1 MEPDQKRITVEAAPA
16 DPNDRAGKLNR
27 INEVLMD
34 RVERLE
40 ASKGTGWSMFQA
52 AVALEQEVNAR
63 TRDLERALLDL
74 SNRNRELALAREA
87 AEEANR
93 SKTRFLRAAGHD
105 LLQPIAAARL
115 FLGAIRDSSLQ
126 PAQAELVEQLGSAVQ
141 SVEELMQAVLE
152 ISRLDSQRIEFSRQP
167 VALGDLFTRLARE
180 YAPQAEARGLRLV
193 FAPTRAVVD
202 SDPAYLRRITQNLV
216 SNAIKYT
223 PEGGVLVGAR
233 RRGARVW
240 LEVRDSGIGIAADD
254 RARIFDEFQRGPGE
268 GAAPGMGLGLAIVRR
283 ACAKLGH
290 PIHLDSLPGR
300 GTLFRVGLPLVQNA
314 ADPPPVGGWAT
325 APQPSAQTP
334 VLTGLSAILIENDPS
349 LQRAYAI
356 QLRDRAGMTV
366 HVAASSA
373 EAEAVLDANPGLR
386 PDIVIADYQL
396 DHGDTGLFA
405 IAALRERLGPVP
417 ALMVTAH
424 DSAEVARACGR
435 LDVPLLLK
443 PVTAEALRH
452 AIAGAIMAQR

>member
-1 MEPDQKRITVEAAPA
+1 MAVETRGA
-16 DPNDRAGKLNR
+16 DAQIRAGKLSR

-52 AVALEQEVNAR
+52 AVALEKEVNAR

-74 SNRNRELALAREA
+74 SSRNRELALAREA

-115 FLGAIRDSSLQ
+115 FLGALGDSGLQ
-126 PAQAELVEQLGSAVQ
+126 PAQTELVEQLGSAVQ

-152 ISRLDSQRIEFSRQP
+152 ISRLDSQRIELSRQP
-167 VALGDLFTRLARE
+167 VALGDLFQRLARE
-180 YAPQAEARGLRLV
+180 YSPQAQARGLRLV
-193 FAPTRAVVD
+193 FAPTHAVVD

-223 PEGGVLVGAR
+223 PSGGVLVGAR

-240 LEVRDSGIGIAADD
+240 LEVRDSGIGIAAAD

-300 GTLFRVGLPLVQNA
+300 GTLFRVGLPLAQSAPDA
-314 ADPPPVGGWAT
+314 AMFDAPPQ
-325 APQPSAQTP
+325 APGQAPTLA
-334 VLTGLSAILIENDPS
+334 GLSAILIENDPS

-366 HVAASSA
+366 HVAVSST
-373 EAEAVLDANPGLR
+373 EAEAVLDAHPGLR

-417 ALMVTAH
+417 ALLVTAH
-424 DSAEVARACGR
+424 DTTEVARACGR

-443 PVTAEALRH
+443 PVTAEALRD
-452 AIAGAIMAQR
+452 AIARAIMAQR